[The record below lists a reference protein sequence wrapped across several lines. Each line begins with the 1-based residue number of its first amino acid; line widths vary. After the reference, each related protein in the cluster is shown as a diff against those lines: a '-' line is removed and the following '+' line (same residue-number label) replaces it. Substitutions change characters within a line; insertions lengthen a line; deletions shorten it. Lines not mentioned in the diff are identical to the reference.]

1 MHRSIDYYF
10 SLVSP
15 WAYIGHATF
24 MSLTQ
29 RHSLDVN
36 FNPVSLPTLFAEPG
50 GLPLNKRAPARQRY
64 RIMALQRW
72 REKRGVRLN
81 VHPKFWPFN
90 VEAADHLTVAIAE
103 SGANPDPVSAGRPF
117 GKCGLMR
124 EILPT
129 SKRSLCSPMA
139 SDFRLPKT
147 PLADA
152 KSESVKKESR
162 RILRGTFEVDAFGAP
177 CYVLDGEVFWGQDR
191 IELLDDALT
200 SGRKAYRN
208 DI

>member
-24 MSLTQ
+24 MNLTQ

-36 FNPVSLPTLFAEPG
+36 FSRCRFQVFAETG
-50 GLPLNKRAPARQRY
+50 GLPLNKRALARQRY
-64 RIMALQRW
+64 RIVELQRW
-72 REKRGVRLN
+72 REKRGVQLN

-90 VEAADHLTVAIAE
+90 VETADHLTVAIVE
-103 SGANPDPVSAGRPF
+103 SSASPDQFLRKAFPGVRVDERNLADEQTLMVLADDV
-117 GKCGLMR
+117 GLPAQK
-124 EILPT
+124 L
-129 SKRSLCSPMA
+129 
-139 SDFRLPKT
+139 
-147 PLADA
+147 LADA
-152 KSESVKKESR
+152 RSENVKKRYQQNIQEALE
-162 RILRGTFEVDAFGAP
+162 IDAFGSP

-200 SGRKAYRN
+200 FGRKAYRN